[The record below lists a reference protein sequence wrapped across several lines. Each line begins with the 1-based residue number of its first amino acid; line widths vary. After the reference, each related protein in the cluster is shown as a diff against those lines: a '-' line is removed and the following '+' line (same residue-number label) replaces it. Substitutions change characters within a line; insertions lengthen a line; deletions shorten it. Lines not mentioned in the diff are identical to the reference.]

1 MKITESQTMLLPDS
15 EIRDTHKRDFDSAKK
30 LVANYEDINSSD
42 YLDEEDRTLFDRLVA
57 KLKQTIHSTYA
68 GDLVDEYATLLA
80 NFTINKI
87 KEIADRKSDSQ
98 SKPSTTGFKEFASRR
113 LSLKKDVQVILN
125 NISDKE
131 NHDKV
136 FLGEI
141 EGKGKIYIDR
151 VHRMLCDQ
159 SKKDDYDG
167 SVINALR
174 KAKEYLVSIKNHILD
189 NELPNNVAEFNTHCQ
204 NRNISSSISF
214 LGRLKT
220 ITKEDGTVYNPST
233 GEKAILMLQ
242 RELRKN
248 VDAFFLDEPE
258 LGMGNSYIN
267 NTICPQIIKL
277 AQSNKTIVIAT
288 HNANIAVRS
297 LPYTSIFR
305 THQNGKYNTYVG
317 NPFNNL
323 LVNIDDATDV
333 KGWAQESMLTL
344 EGGKEAFYEREF
356 IYESNN

>member
-1 MKITESQTMLLPDS
+1 
-15 EIRDTHKRDFDSAKK
+15 
-30 LVANYEDINSSD
+30 
-42 YLDEEDRTLFDRLVA
+42 
-57 KLKQTIHSTYA
+57 
-68 GDLVDEYATLLA
+68 
-80 NFTINKI
+80 
-87 KEIADRKSDSQ
+87 
-98 SKPSTTGFKEFASRR
+98 
-113 LSLKKDVQVILN
+113 
-125 NISDKE
+125 
-131 NHDKV
+131 
-136 FLGEI
+136 
-141 EGKGKIYIDR
+141 
-151 VHRMLCDQ
+151 
-159 SKKDDYDG
+159 
-167 SVINALR
+167 
-174 KAKEYLVSIKNHILD
+174 
-189 NELPNNVAEFNTHCQ
+189 
-204 NRNISSSISF
+204 
-214 LGRLKT
+214 
-220 ITKEDGTVYNPST
+220 
-233 GEKAILMLQ
+233 MLQ